1 MKTQFVADFEAYMP
15 TVFNDKPYGKFGL
28 LSLADE
34 AGIDVCVVFPAGVP
48 SDPRPL
54 NADLLREVAG
64 EPRILPGCLVNPTM
78 GASAS
83 DDLKKCVDQGAR
95 TVKLMAALHG
105 YRVDS
110 TCADPIMEQAAS
122 LGITATVHS
131 GSPMSGCSPQYIG
144 NLARRHP
151 DVTIIMDHMGYREWV
166 ELAVEVA
173 IENTNVYLGTTLIA
187 AAEPISIKNIVRSNR
202 IGANRIIFGSNSPS
216 GIALHGVK
224 GIRNVGFTAQ
234 EESLILGQNLKQIY
248 QL

>member
-15 TVFNDKPYGKFGL
+15 AVFNDKPYGKPGL

-34 AGIDVCVVFPAGVP
+34 AGIDCCVVFPAGVP
-48 SDPRPL
+48 PDPRPL
-54 NADLLREVAG
+54 NADLLQEVVG
-64 EPRILPGCLVNPTM
+64 ESRILPGCLVNPTM
-78 GASAS
+78 VTSAS

-110 TCADPIMEQAAS
+110 TCVDPIMHQAAS

-131 GSPMSGCSPQYIG
+131 GSPMSGCSPRYIG

-151 DVTIIMDHMGYREWV
+151 NVTIIMDHMGYREWV
-166 ELAVEVA
+166 DMAVEVA
-173 IENTNVYLGTTLIA
+173 IENANVYLGTTLVA
-187 AAEPISIKNIVRSNR
+187 AAEPIFIKNIVQSGR
-202 IGANRIIFGSNSPS
+202 IGADRIVFGSNSPS
-216 GIALHGVK
+216 GVALHGVN

-234 EESLILGQNLKQIY
+234 DESLILGQNLKQIY

>member
-15 TVFNDKPYGKFGL
+15 AVFNDKPYGKPGL
-28 LSLADE
+28 LSLVDE
-34 AGIDVCVVFPAGVP
+34 AGIDCCVVFPAGVP

-54 NADLLREVAG
+54 NADLLQEVVG
-64 EPRILPGCLVNPTM
+64 ESRILPGCLVNPTM
-78 GASAS
+78 GTSAS

-110 TCADPIMEQAAS
+110 TCVDPIMHQAAS
-122 LGITATVHS
+122 LGITATIHS
-131 GSPMSGCSPQYIG
+131 GSPMSGCSPRYIG

-151 DVTIIMDHMGYREWV
+151 NVTIIMDHMGYREWV
-166 ELAVEVA
+166 DMAVEVA
-173 IENTNVYLGTTLIA
+173 IENANVYLGTTLIA
-187 AAEPISIKNIVRSNR
+187 AAEPISIKNIVQSGR
-202 IGANRIIFGSNSPS
+202 IGADRIVFGSNSPS
-216 GIALHGVK
+216 GVALHGVN

-234 EESLILGQNLKQIY
+234 DESLILGQNLKQIY